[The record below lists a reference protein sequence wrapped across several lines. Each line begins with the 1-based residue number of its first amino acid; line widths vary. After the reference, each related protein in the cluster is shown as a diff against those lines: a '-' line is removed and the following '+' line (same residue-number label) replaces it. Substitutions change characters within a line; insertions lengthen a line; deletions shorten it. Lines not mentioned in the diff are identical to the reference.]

1 MLLPAE
7 AFGLPFVP
15 PYLGGGDFRYGANF
29 AVGGATALD
38 GSFFRERG
46 VEPTWTPHCLDE
58 QLQWFKKLLPS
69 IAPSELGII
78 LPELFVCLL
87 FSFEISV

>member
-1 MLLPAE
+1 MFVVLLCAAE

-15 PYLGGGDFRYGANF
+15 PYLGGGDFQYGANF
-29 AVGGATALD
+29 AVGGATALK

-58 QLQWFKKLLPS
+58 QMQWFKKLLPS
-69 IAPSELGII
+69 IAPSETGMR
-78 LPELFVCLL
+78 LPWLFK
-87 FSFEISV
+87 